1 MERRMA
7 ALAAAAPPATIG
19 IVAGEASGD
28 ALAATLIAAVRA
40 RHPGVR
46 FAGVAG
52 PRMQAAGCEAW
63 YPLES
68 LSVRG
73 FVEVV
78 GRLPELVRMRRALA
92 SRLLAERVPVF
103 VGVDAPDFNLGLEA
117 RLKRSGVRTV
127 HFVSPSVWAWRRER
141 VARIG
146 RSVDRMLALFPFE
159 PPIYADAGVPV
170 TFVGHPLAQKAA
182 TPASRR
188 HAREQL
194 RLGLAAPVF
203 ALLPGSRASE
213 LEMHGELL
221 LETAELLH
229 AARPDAR
236 FLVPL
241 ATRPTRDR
249 FEAAVHRRGRADL
262 PLTILYGHAG
272 EALRAADVGIVAS
285 GTATL
290 EAALARC
297 PHVIFYRVSALT
309 ARIVRRKLLLPWVG
323 LPNVLAGRFVV
334 PELLQEHATAGN
346 LAQAALNLFDDTVTR
361 RRVEALFAGF
371 ASALRADTGALA
383 ADAVTAELAR
393 AVRPAGAGPVPC
405 A

>member
-1 MERRMA
+1 MTA
-7 ALAAAAPPATIG
+7 TPAAAPAATIG

-28 ALAATLIAAVRA
+28 ALAATLIEAVRA

-46 FAGVAG
+46 FAGIAG

-78 GRLPELVRMRRALA
+78 GRLPELVRIRRALA

-117 RLKRSGVRTV
+117 RLKRRGVRTV

-182 TPASRR
+182 TRASRR
-188 HAREQL
+188 LAREQL

-249 FEAAVHRRGRADL
+249 FEAAMHRRGASEL

-297 PHVIFYRVSALT
+297 PHVIFYRLSALT

-371 ASALRADTGALA
+371 ASALNADTGALA
-383 ADAVTAELAR
+383 ADAVSAELAR
-393 AVRPAGAGPVPC
+393 AARPAGTRPVPC
-405 A
+405 G

>member
-1 MERRMA
+1 MA
-7 ALAAAAPPATIG
+7 DSTVSARPLTLG

-28 ALAATLIAAVRA
+28 ALAATLIEGVRA

-46 FAGVAG
+46 FVGVAG

-73 FVEVV
+73 FVEVL
-78 GRLPELVRMRRALA
+78 GRLPELVAMRRALA
-92 SRLLAERVPVF
+92 RRLVAERIPVF
-103 VGVDAPDFNLGLEA
+103 IGVDAPDFNLGLEA
-117 RLKRSGVRTV
+117 RLKRRGLRTV
-127 HFVSPSVWAWRRER
+127 HFVSPSVWMWRPER

-146 RSVDRMLALFPFE
+146 AAVDHMLTLFPFE
-159 PPIYADAGVPV
+159 APIYADAGIAV
-170 TFVGHPLAQKAA
+170 TYVGHPMAQHAA
-182 TPASRR
+182 VPGTRR
-188 HAREQL
+188 LAREAL
-194 RLGLAAPVF
+194 KLGLAQPVF

-213 LEMHGELL
+213 LDLHGDLL
-221 LETAELLH
+221 LETAALLH

-249 FEAAVHRRGRADL
+249 FESAIYRRGLGEL
-262 PLTILYGHAG
+262 PLTLLYGHATD
-272 EALRAADVGIVAS
+272 ALRAADVGLVAS

-297 PHVIFYRVSALT
+297 PHVVFYRLHALT
-309 ARIVRRKLLLPWVG
+309 ARIVRRKMLLPWVS
-323 LPNVLAGRFVV
+323 LTNVIAGGFVV
-334 PELLQEHATAGN
+334 PELLQEDATAAN
-346 LAQAALNLFDDTVTR
+346 LAQAALNLYDDTVTR
-361 RRVEALFAGF
+361 RRQEALFAGY
-371 ASALRADTGALA
+371 AAALRADTAALA
-383 ADAVTAELAR
+383 AEAVTGEMR
-393 AVRPAGAGPVPC
+393 RAGAC

>member
-1 MERRMA
+1 MTA
-7 ALAAAAPPATIG
+7 TPAAAPAATIG

-28 ALAATLIAAVRA
+28 ALAATLIEAVRA

-46 FAGVAG
+46 FAGIAG

-78 GRLPELVRMRRALA
+78 GRLPELVRIRRALA

-117 RLKRSGVRTV
+117 RLKRRGVRTV

-182 TPASRR
+182 TRASRR
-188 HAREQL
+188 LAREQL

-249 FEAAVHRRGRADL
+249 FEAAMHRRGASEL

-297 PHVIFYRVSALT
+297 PHVIFYRLSALT

-371 ASALRADTGALA
+371 ASALNADTGALA

-393 AVRPAGAGPVPC
+393 AARPAGTSPVPC
-405 A
+405 G